1 VEAGNKGQK
10 RTSIIPDL
18 QILAPKIR
26 KRGMMDETIHKV
38 CDDADE
44 MGVRGGFAEG
54 QSGEQMEESH
64 RKMEDSDRNEV
75 EGSLWD
81 MSGTVLHVQ
90 GATDDNFQR
99 SAEEVRTG
107 IEALSKVNEEGDKDH
122 VADARQESRAK
133 SKESKEVRTSM
144 AQARL
149 AELEERLNRLQLKT
163 SMLKTKPDEPVGV
176 MPDNWALPGTVDERH
191 SNIMSSTADNPATV
205 RPQKRS
211 VCYCSPFVSSH
222 DLI

>member
-1 VEAGNKGQK
+1 
-10 RTSIIPDL
+10 
-18 QILAPKIR
+18 
-26 KRGMMDETIHKV
+26 MDETIHKV

-64 RKMEDSDRNEV
+64 RKMEDSDGNEV

-107 IEALSKVNEEGDKDH
+107 IEALSISALNIANKAIAAAAVALAAAAVAE
-122 VADARQESRAK
+122 ADAQ
-133 SKESKEVRTSM
+133 
-144 AQARL
+144 Q
-149 AELEERLNRLQLKT
+149 
-163 SMLKTKPDEPVGV
+163 G
-176 MPDNWALPGTVDERH
+176 
-191 SNIMSSTADNPATV
+191 NIMAWWPGDT
-205 RPQKRS
+205 K
-211 VCYCSPFVSSH
+211 
-222 DLI
+222 